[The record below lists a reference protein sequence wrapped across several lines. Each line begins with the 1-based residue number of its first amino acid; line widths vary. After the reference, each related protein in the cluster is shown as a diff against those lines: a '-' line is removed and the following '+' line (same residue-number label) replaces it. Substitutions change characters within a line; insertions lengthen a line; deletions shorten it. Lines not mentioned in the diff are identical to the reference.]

1 MNNQFTP
8 DFLSSVTWTM
18 NAHTETFQTFF
29 HINDKFKLSI
39 LKGGCSNSGGDT
51 FEVALIH
58 IASNDTVTVRD
69 FRTAL
74 EIEKI
79 VEQVQNQ
86 TL

>member
-1 MNNQFTP
+1 MNNKFTP
-8 DFLSSVTWTM
+8 DFLASVTWNM
-18 NAHTETFQTFF
+18 NAHTHAFQTFF

-39 LKGGCSNSGGDT
+39 LKGGHSNSGGDT

-58 IASNDTVTVRD
+58 IASNDIVTVRD
-69 FRTAL
+69 FRTVR